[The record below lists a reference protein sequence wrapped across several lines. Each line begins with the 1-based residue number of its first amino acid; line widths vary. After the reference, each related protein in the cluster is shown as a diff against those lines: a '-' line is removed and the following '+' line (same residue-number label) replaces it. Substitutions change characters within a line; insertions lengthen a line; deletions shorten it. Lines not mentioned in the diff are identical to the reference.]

1 MENTSVSNITNLK
14 DESIFENVFRS
25 YYSQLVAY
33 AYQYV
38 SDSDLSEEL
47 VQEMFTNLWQKV
59 DDIEIRTSTK
69 SYLYGA
75 VRNACLNYIKHQGI
89 VKRHKESEKYNI
101 DYQDTDFLELD
112 ELQSKIDEALNK
124 LPPKCREIFELS
136 RFEDLKYKEIAVQL
150 NISIKTVEGQMGRAL
165 KVMREC
171 LGDYLSI
178 LIVLILSII
187 QKMC

>member
-1 MENTSVSNITNLK
+1 MEDISVSNITNLK

-25 YYSQLVAY
+25 HYKQLVAF

-47 VQEMFTNLWQKV
+47 VQEVFTNLWEKV
-59 DDIEIRTSTK
+59 AGIEIRTSVK
-69 SYLYGA
+69 SYLYGS

-89 VKRHKESEKYNI
+89 VKRHEEYEKHNV
-101 DYQDTDFLELD
+101 DYLDTDFLELD
-112 ELQSKIDEALNK
+112 ELQSKIDDALSK

-136 RFEDLKYKEIAVQL
+136 RFEELKYKEIADEL

-171 LGDYLSI
+171 LGHYLPSLVI
-178 LIVLILSII
+178 WVVSAI
-187 QKMC
+187 QKLL